1 MRRLK
6 QPAPPR
12 HGESEYFQLVAAA
25 ERCVRMALD
34 CEKMP
39 PVNPAPILD
48 WLHSKSES
56 SQE

>member
-6 QPAPPR
+6 RPAQPR
-12 HGESEYFQLVAAA
+12 HGGSEYVHLVAAA
-25 ERCVRMALD
+25 ERSVRMALD